1 MDEFSLWPKGP
12 PPWLPPIKK
21 MGADTTPVGFRRR
34 RDVVR
39 PDQGLERQVVPV
51 GGLALSMGIDQH
63 RPAGVRGRLGEDPTK
78 LGDSTLVPFERLAP
92 AVGLVR
98 FSMGYPARTADC

>member
-1 MDEFSLWPKGP
+1 MWFAL
-12 PPWLPPIKK
+12 
-21 MGADTTPVGFRRR
+21 T
-34 RDVVR
+34 RDSNDR
-39 PDQGLERQVVPV
+39 LCRSAAWRSAWASISTGQP
-51 GGLALSMGIDQH
+51 
-63 RPAGVRGRLGEDPTK
+63 GVRGRLGEDPTK